1 MQSDVVT
8 SPSKSIPAA
17 ILIALAFGPGW
28 PLMYGVVELPVL
40 TFRWMTRFVVSAF
53 PRLPPWGHKLW
64 LYREEIRIAV
74 ICALN
79 VTGWFYFSGLG
90 LTMLSSGRATILAYT
105 HPLAF
110 LIAYAMGRDQLTM
123 RRFLALFC
131 GCVPSPPCRPG
142 FPSFGIALRR
152 ARHLGRRG
160 LFCDRCDVAKRIGA
174 RRPCARW
181 LADDPAAFRFDL
193 GTDIRSGPFRGVTL
207 TVPRGRPHSIGRQY
221 DGFVLWIKIL
231 ELIPAPI
238 ATISLLPVP
247 MVGITSGVLI
257 LGESVGWQEGVAV
270 LLITT
275 ALASTLNLPSKKN
288 AQKNPPPPKP

>member
-1 MQSDVVT
+1 M
-8 SPSKSIPAA
+8 
-17 ILIALAFGPGW
+17 
-28 PLMYGVVELPVL
+28 
-40 TFRWMTRFVVSAF
+40 
-53 PRLPPWGHKLW
+53 
-64 LYREEIRIAV
+64 
-74 ICALN
+74 
-79 VTGWFYFSGLG
+79 TGWFYFSGFG

-105 HPLAF
+105 HPLFAF

-131 GCVPSPPCRPG
+131 GMCAVAALSARDFQAFDESPFGVLATLSGAVSFAIGATLQKRTWRT
-142 FPSFGIALRR
+142 PSFVLAGWQMILGGIPLLILAPI
-152 ARHLGRRG
+152 
-160 LFCDRCDVAKRIGA
+160 FDRDPFAEFTLYGAGAVAY
-174 RRPCARW
+174 
-181 LADDPAAFRFDL
+181 
-193 GTDIRSGPFRGVTL
+193 
-207 TVPRGRPHSIGRQY
+207 TVLVGNMI
-221 DGFVLWIKIL
+221 GFVLWIKIL

-288 AQKNPPPPKP
+288 VQKNPTPPPPPKP